1 MITPHT
7 QPIDMEI
14 VMAMRR
20 WMVGFGA
27 LSMVISPRTDIHY
40 ELPDRFVN
48 KLQNTISNE
57 WNEVHEMSKKAECI
71 ACATHDLITQPPV
84 ALSTRYQRR
93 DVDVSLLV
101 SQETPFRILEA
112 SPPFLI
118 LFGFRIRDILKAS
131 LRLLCGPLTDF
142 KKLQCIVASA
152 LRWKS
157 AQDSIVLYQNN
168 GDDVPC
174 RINAFDSSTCD
185 GSTACALVITR
196 HTIEAHPQSTTANIP
211 KQPSSYLDTPRSN
224 KALFEMYHEEEK
236 PAVDPV
242 VLIHIKAVRLAV
254 RSGGTE

>member
-84 ALSTRYQRR
+84 ALSTR
-93 DVDVSLLV
+93 
-101 SQETPFRILEA
+101 
-112 SPPFLI
+112 
-118 LFGFRIRDILKAS
+118 
-131 LRLLCGPLTDF
+131 
-142 KKLQCIVASA
+142 
-152 LRWKS
+152 
-157 AQDSIVLYQNN
+157 
-168 GDDVPC
+168 
-174 RINAFDSSTCD
+174 
-185 GSTACALVITR
+185 
-196 HTIEAHPQSTTANIP
+196 
-211 KQPSSYLDTPRSN
+211 
-224 KALFEMYHEEEK
+224 
-236 PAVDPV
+236 
-242 VLIHIKAVRLAV
+242 
-254 RSGGTE
+254 